1 MHKIAVMGESRNI
14 GLFSSLGMS
23 VFIIN
28 DENEAKNT
36 LKKLY
41 EEDYGIIYITK
52 KLSEKI
58 KDETD
63 KYYNDFKPAIITLP
77 GIEG

>member
-14 GLFSSLGMS
+14 NLFSSIGMS
-23 VFIIN
+23 VFFVK
-28 DENEAKNT
+28 DESEAKDT

-52 KLSEKI
+52 KISEKI

-63 KYYNDFKPAIITLP
+63 KHYFDFKPAIIILP
-77 GIEG
+77 GIEE

>member
-14 GLFSSLGMS
+14 TLFSSLGIS
-23 VFIIN
+23 VFIIK
-28 DENEAKNT
+28 DENEAKSI
-36 LKKLY
+36 LRKLY
-41 EEDYGIIYITK
+41 EDDYGIIYITK
-52 KLSEKI
+52 NLSEKI

-63 KYYNDFKPAIITLP
+63 KYYYDFKPAIITLP